1 MKLEQWQSAW
11 QQLIGA
17 GSPFE
22 VLTPADGGVK
32 YFRHSAASVWA
43 AIDSGRVHGDR
54 EFLVWEQQ
62 RLTFSQFF
70 DQVDRLVDFALFD
83 QGGQVLVFVV
93 FAHGAARGFVERDDQ
108 RAARHQLAH
117 EAQQH
122 VVAGQARQQQVEFAA
137 QPYPRGAVA
146 AAARGVFGCQRGADL
161 FQ

>member
-22 VLTPADGGVK
+22 VLTPADGGAK

-62 RLTFSQFF
+62 RLTFRQFF
-70 DQVDRLVDFALFD
+70 DQVDRL
-83 QGGQVLVFVV
+83 
-93 FAHGAARGFVERDDQ
+93 
-108 RAARHQLAH
+108 
-117 EAQQH
+117 
-122 VVAGQARQQQVEFAA
+122 AGQMVQRFGLRKGDRVAIAMRNQPAWLVAFAA
-137 QPYPRGAVA
+137 IQRCGAVCVPLNSWGLRDELFHGLQDSA
-146 AAARGVFGCQRGADL
+146 A
-161 FQ
+161 

>member
-22 VLTPADGGVK
+22 VLTPSDGGAK

-43 AIDSGRVHGDR
+43 VIDSGRVHADR

-70 DQVDRLVDFALFD
+70 DQVDRL
-83 QGGQVLVFVV
+83 
-93 FAHGAARGFVERDDQ
+93 
-108 RAARHQLAH
+108 
-117 EAQQH
+117 
-122 VVAGQARQQQVEFAA
+122 AGQLVQRFGVRKGDRVAIAMRNQPAWLVAFAA
-137 QPYPRGAVA
+137 IQRCGAVCVPLNSWGL
-146 AAARGVFGCQRGADL
+146 RD
-161 FQ
+161 